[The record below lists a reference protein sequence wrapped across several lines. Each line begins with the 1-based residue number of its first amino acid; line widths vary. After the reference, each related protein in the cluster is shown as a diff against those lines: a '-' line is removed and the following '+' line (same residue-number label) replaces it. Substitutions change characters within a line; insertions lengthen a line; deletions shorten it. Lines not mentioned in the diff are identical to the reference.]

1 MLFVVIV
8 AFIILIGAKK
18 HAQVINESTSHL
30 FFSFQ
35 KRISS
40 RIPTTDDGRWH
51 REKVSQVASWGRVV
65 RACVRQ
71 ESERRRMPAG
81 RTTTT
86 TLEKTKKNT
95 NTTNTT
101 NHTDERNDEEKTT
114 QTKKGEKKKQ
124 KSQQKQRKFLSR
136 EEKKNVQKR
145 SSSSSFSRSSL
156 LYSKDPLKTLQTSE
170 EDKEEFVN
178 FLLKEEGE
186 EEDNDTI
193 SLQVPMQF
201 VRDAVREYP
210 GVKLNKE
217 LLEDTEAALAFFG
230 GGDRGGGFFIEEE
243 EEEDDDDTGNENE
256 LKQPCRRLQN
266 FLKLEDFEEM
276 IDETTGARTVLLT
289 IPSSKEEDAAGTK
302 RTVLLNTL
310 KISEQN
316 REIGEREE
324 RARREDLLE
333 AKKKL
338 VSQANTTAAAKG
350 KTTSSGGVGKKKAG
364 TKSSAAAIKKK
375 KDDDEGEMKIG
386 GEDKDEDKQEKK
398 DEILPR
404 RRRHSLWK
412 LRGNETLQL
421 WQVSVGPIQEDSRR
435 HRRR

>member
-1 MLFVVIV
+1 M
-8 AFIILIGAKK
+8 
-18 HAQVINESTSHL
+18 
-30 FFSFQ
+30 
-35 KRISS
+35 
-40 RIPTTDDGRWH
+40 
-51 REKVSQVASWGRVV
+51 
-65 RACVRQ
+65 
-71 ESERRRMPAG
+71 
-81 RTTTT
+81 
-86 TLEKTKKNT
+86 
-95 NTTNTT
+95 
-101 NHTDERNDEEKTT
+101 
-114 QTKKGEKKKQ
+114 
-124 KSQQKQRKFLSR
+124 
-136 EEKKNVQKR
+136 
-145 SSSSSFSRSSL
+145 

-178 FLLKEEGE
+178 FLLKEEEE

-193 SLQVPMQF
+193 SLQVSMQF

-256 LKQPCRRLQN
+256 LKQPRRRRLQN

-333 AKKKL
+333 AKK
-338 VSQANTTAAAKG
+338 
-350 KTTSSGGVGKKKAG
+350 VGEPSKHDG
-364 TKSSAAAIKKK
+364 
-375 KDDDEGEMKIG
+375 G
-386 GEDKDEDKQEKK
+386 GEREDDFEWWRWEEEGWDEEQRGGDKEE
-398 DEILPR
+398 EGR
-404 RRRHSLWK
+404 RRR
-412 LRGNETLQL
+412 RDEN
-421 WQVSVGPIQEDSRR
+421 
-435 HRRR
+435 RRRRQRRG